1 MRSSQLAHAIRLAS
15 LAALVAP
22 ASALAGGFSL
32 NEQCAC
38 AMGAANAGMAAN
50 AENATTVLFNPAG
63 MSQLSGTN
71 ISFGAAVLDIDAEA
85 KSGSYSAT
93 DSLGQPYAGSNGG
106 DIADPAVLPNI
117 YITHEVSD
125 SIDVGFGIHAPYG
138 LAADYDNDFTGR
150 YFADKTELTAIS
162 FTPAV
167 SVNNGEGLSMGVALN
182 IMYAEGR
189 LSKYQDLRS
198 LAVRQQLQA
207 LGAGSLG
214 DLTPAQQAQVLGG
227 ANQLADSF
235 DTYADVEGDDV
246 AVTMRVGFQYDLSP
260 ATRIGLTAQ
269 TGTELELEGDMKI
282 SQFPVATG
290 NPAAPYTTTTLQ
302 EDVTVPLAIPESITV
317 GIRHQLNDSVT
328 LLAGAT
334 YARWGAFEEL
344 DIYSRE
350 GDSGSI
356 SQAVGR
362 TGDENPITH
371 ITEKWK
377 NTWQFNVGGVW
388 QVSPVW
394 ALKAGYAFDESP
406 VDEYVTARIP
416 SEDRHWLT
424 LGAQWKDV
432 SSGWTVDAAIGT
444 LIFND
449 DADVNDNEYA
459 HTDPTGN
466 PTSLSNYQ
474 GEYELSAWSA
484 SVQLSKAF

>member
-1 MRSSQLAHAIRLAS
+1 MRSSRLAHAVRLAS
-15 LAALVAP
+15 LAAFVAP

-38 AMGAANAGMAAN
+38 AMGVANAGMAASS
-50 AENATTVLFNPAG
+50 ENATTVLFNPAG

-71 ISFGAAVLDIDAEA
+71 ISFGAAYLDIDAEA
-85 KSGSYSAT
+85 KSGTYSAT
-93 DSLGQPYAGSNGG
+93 DSLGQSYTGSGGG
-106 DIADPAVLPNI
+106 DIADPALLPNI
-117 YITHEVSD
+117 YVTHEVSD

-138 LAADYDNDFTGR
+138 LAADYDDDFTGR
-150 YFADKTELTAIS
+150 YFADKTELTVIS

-189 LSKYQDLRS
+189 LSKYQDLRA
-198 LAVRQQLQA
+198 LAVGKM
-207 LGAGSLG
+207 GA
-214 DLTPAQQAQVLGG
+214 DAAT
-227 ANQLADSF
+227 ANYIADNF
-235 DTYADVEGDDV
+235 DTYADVEGDDIG
-246 AVTMRVGFQYDLSP
+246 VTMRVGFQYDLSP

-269 TGTELELEGDMKI
+269 TGTELELEGDMEI
-282 SQFPVATG
+282 SDFPVATG
-290 NPAAPYTTTTLQ
+290 NPAAPFTSTTLQ

-317 GIRHQLNDSVT
+317 GISHQLNDKVT

-334 YARWGAFEEL
+334 YARWSDFEEL

-350 GDSGSI
+350 GDSGTI
-356 SQAVGR
+356 SQTVGR

-449 DADVNDNEYA
+449 DAEVNDNEYA

-466 PTSLSNYQ
+466 PTSASNYQ
-474 GEYELSAWSA
+474 GEYELTAWSA
-484 SVQLSKAF
+484 SVQISKAF

>member
-1 MRSSQLAHAIRLAS
+1 MRSSQLACAVRLAS
-15 LAALVAP
+15 LAAFLAP

-38 AMGAANAGMAAN
+38 AMGAANAGTAAN

-71 ISFGAAVLDIDAEA
+71 ISFGAAYLDIDAEA
-85 KSGSYSAT
+85 KSGTYSAT
-93 DSLGQPYAGSNGG
+93 DSLGNSYEGSGGG
-106 DIADPAVLPNI
+106 DIADPALLPNI
-117 YITHEVSD
+117 YMTHEVSD

-162 FTPAV
+162 FTPAI
-167 SVNNGEGLSMGVALN
+167 SVNNGQGLSMGVALN

-189 LSKYQDLRS
+189 LSKYQDLRA
-198 LAVRQQLQA
+198 LAVGKMGVDSA
-207 LGAGSLG
+207 
-214 DLTPAQQAQVLGG
+214 T
-227 ANQLADSF
+227 ANYLADNF
-235 DTYADVEGDDV
+235 ATYADVEGDDI
-246 AVTMRVGFQYDLSP
+246 AMTMRVGFQYDLSP

-269 TGTELELEGDMKI
+269 TGTELELDGDMTI
-282 SQFPVATG
+282 SEFPVATG
-290 NPAAPYTTTTLQ
+290 DPSSPFATTTLK

-317 GIRHQLNDSVT
+317 GISHQLNDTVT

-344 DIYSRE
+344 DIFSRE
-350 GDSGSI
+350 GDSGAI

-362 TGDENPITH
+362 SGDENPLTH

-449 DADVNDNEYA
+449 DAEVNDNEYA

-466 PTSLSNYQ
+466 PISLSNYQ
-474 GEYELSAWSA
+474 GEYELTAWSA